1 MEEET
6 KFSTPGFVDPK
17 TKRLAVP
24 AKAWAESEL
33 NDGSDAWLYAPYA
46 EEKSGE
52 PFDKVATLIPEED
65 GAGVRVRFSNGGSLD
80 LPSLENLVVFV
91 PQDPEAIEAGKT
103 GVAAYALPFPVEILP
118 E

>member
-24 AKAWAESEL
+24 AKVWAESAL
-33 NDGSDAWLYAPYA
+33 NDASDAWLYAPYA

-52 PFDKVATLIPEED
+52 PFDKVAMLVPEED
-65 GAGVRVRFSNGGSLD
+65 GEGVRVIFANGGALD
-80 LPSLENLVVFV
+80 FPSLENLVVFV

-103 GVAAYALPFPVEILP
+103 GPAAYALPFPVELLP